1 MPARRPGT
9 RVAYRQTESIVLLVL
24 AIPSAAI
31 DWRIAQTWS
40 WPAGLVALWI
50 GATALAVAAGLV
62 RRQLRAIGCA
72 MAILSLYAVPV
83 VGAIIRWHVV
93 PSPTALIGDGAYQ
106 TQLAGDFL
114 LRGID
119 PYGADYGAAGLSAAP
134 WGETF
139 ASPALHHLV
148 TWPGQFLWPLPLQL
162 AARPLG
168 WGAEGVFLLAAPG
181 LFLWVLFPL
190 FPGRPG
196 RLGAP
201 PSSPIPR

>member
-9 RVAYRQTESIVLLVL
+9 RVAYRHTESILLLVL

-50 GATALAVAAGLV
+50 GATALTVAAGLV

-72 MAILSLYAVPV
+72 MATLSLYAVPV

-114 LRGID
+114 LRGLD
-119 PYGADYGAAGLSAAP
+119 RSGAALGGGGLGGAP
-134 WGETF
+134 
-139 ASPALHHLV
+139 
-148 TWPGQFLWPLPLQL
+148 
-162 AARPLG
+162 
-168 WGAEGVFLLAAPG
+168 GAETLPCPAPSPRCAGRGWLLG
-181 LFLWVLFPL
+181 
-190 FPGRPG
+190 
-196 RLGAP
+196 
-201 PSSPIPR
+201 PRG

>member
-1 MPARRPGT
+1 MPARRTGP
-9 RVAYRQTESIVLLVL
+9 RLAYRLIESILLLVL

-31 DWRIAQTWS
+31 DWRIAQTCS
-40 WPAGLVALWI
+40 WPAGLVALWVV
-50 GATALAVAAGLV
+50 ATALAVAAGLV

-72 MAILSLYAVPV
+72 MATLSLYAVPV

-134 WGETF
+134 RCDPF
-139 ASPALHHLV
+139 ASPAL
-148 TWPGQFLWPLPLQL
+148 
-162 AARPLG
+162 
-168 WGAEGVFLLAAPG
+168 
-181 LFLWVLFPL
+181 
-190 FPGRPG
+190 
-196 RLGAP
+196 
-201 PSSPIPR
+201 